1 MLGSRFLKSAVV
13 ALLFLAGSFAASAQ
27 TSDYQLVKPPQ
38 PGGQNGQI
46 EVLEFFSYGCP
57 HCNDFDPHLAKWRAE
72 QPKDVV
78 FKRVPVSFG
87 RPEWDAFGRIYLTL
101 NAMGLSDK
109 LDSAVFRAVHVEH
122 IQLDQEKARNEW
134 LTKQGVDVRKFDDT
148 MRSFSVNAQS
158 KRADQQIEAYKI
170 MAVPS
175 MVVNG
180 KYMVEGGDPR
190 SLATVSKL
198 VAQERAARPAAA
210 PAAADAA
217 SKKPAKK

>member
-1 MLGSRFLKSAVV
+1 MLGSRFLKSAAM
-13 ALLFLAGSFAASAQ
+13 ALLLLAGSFAASAQ

-46 EVLEFFSYGCP
+46 EVIEFFSYGCP
-57 HCNDFDPHLAKWRAE
+57 HCNDFDPFLAKWRAE

-109 LDSAVFRAVHVEH
+109 LDSAVFRAIHVDR

-198 VAQERAARPAAA
+198 VAQERAAHPAA
-210 PAAADAA
+210 PAAVEPA
-217 SKKPAKK
+217 AKKSAKK